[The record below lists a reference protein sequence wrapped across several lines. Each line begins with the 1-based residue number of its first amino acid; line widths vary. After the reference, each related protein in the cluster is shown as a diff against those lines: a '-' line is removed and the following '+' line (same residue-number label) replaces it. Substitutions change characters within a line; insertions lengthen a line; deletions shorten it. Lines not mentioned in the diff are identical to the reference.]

1 MDDLFRARWVR
12 WWWIWVVLRLW
23 LLLRRSVIAMH
34 GHVTERC
41 ALWRDTRR
49 KWRRWLRRRIRIGIL
64 LAARRV
70 RRRRQ
75 RGWRGAT
82 RRRLRL
88 ILTALGIPGG
98 IGVSG
103 NRKEVNV
110 TNETHIVYFAVQEA
124 WPESARRD
132 EKARG
137 QDAQLVI
144 VNFCIG
150 SVCARERIKKL
161 ELYDRRWIER
171 SAVLASIPE
180 DS

>member
-1 MDDLFRARWVR
+1 M
-12 WWWIWVVLRLW
+12 VLRLW
-23 LLLRRSVIAMH
+23 LLLRRDVIAMH
-34 GHVTERC
+34 GHVAERC
-41 ALWRDTRR
+41 TLWRNTRR
-49 KWRRWLRRRIRIGIL
+49 KRRRWLRRRIRIGIL
-64 LAARRV
+64 LGSRRV

-103 NRKEVNV
+103 YRKEVNV
-110 TNETHIVYFAVQEA
+110 TYETHIVYFAVQGA
-124 WPESARRD
+124 RPESARRD

-144 VNFCIG
+144 VNFCVG
-150 SVCARERIKKL
+150 SLCARERVEKL

-171 SAVLASIPE
+171 SAVFASIPE
-180 DS
+180 GS

>member
-1 MDDLFRARWVR
+1 M
-12 WWWIWVVLRLW
+12 VLRLW
-23 LLLRRSVIAMH
+23 LLLRRDVIAMH
-34 GHVTERC
+34 GHVAERC
-41 ALWRDTRR
+41 TLWRNTRR
-49 KWRRWLRRRIRIGIL
+49 KRRRWLWRRIRIGIL
-64 LAARRV
+64 LGSRRV

-103 NRKEVNV
+103 YRKEVNV
-110 TNETHIVYFAVQEA
+110 TYETHIVYFAVQGA
-124 WPESARRD
+124 RPESARRD

-144 VNFCIG
+144 VNFCVG
-150 SVCARERIKKL
+150 SLCARERVEKL

-171 SAVLASIPE
+171 SAVFASIPE
-180 DS
+180 GS

>member
-1 MDDLFRARWVR
+1 M
-12 WWWIWVVLRLW
+12 VLRLW
-23 LLLRRSVIAMH
+23 LLLRRDVIAMH
-34 GHVTERC
+34 GHVAERC
-41 ALWRDTRR
+41 TLWRNTRR
-49 KWRRWLRRRIRIGIL
+49 KRRRWLRRRIRIGIL
-64 LAARRV
+64 LGSRRV

-103 NRKEVNV
+103 YRKEVNV
-110 TNETHIVYFAVQEA
+110 TYETHIVYFAVQGA
-124 WPESARRD
+124 RPESARRD

-144 VNFCIG
+144 VNFCVG
-150 SVCARERIKKL
+150 SLCARERVEKL

-171 SAVLASIPE
+171 SAVFASIP
-180 DS
+180 DGS